1 MGAWLSSTAGE
12 LIRFETTQWSL
23 VSAAGDEEERRDA
36 LAGLYRTYCSP
47 VYSFVRRR
55 GYSRQDAQDVTQ
67 DFFIHLV
74 EKNAFS
80 RADPNR
86 GKFRTFLLG
95 SLEFFLQ
102 TLSRRARAEKRGGRA
117 NIVFLDDETAEALY
131 QLADPGL
138 TAQQVFDARWAGTL
152 IEGAVTR
159 LQTEMERAG
168 KRQLFDQLLG
178 FVVGAEDSS
187 YFEVAQRTGLTVAAI
202 KAAIY
207 RLRERYREL
216 LRAEVARTVTSSA
229 DFDDEIK
236 ALRSSLMSRRSKR

>member
-1 MGAWLSSTAGE
+1 MSPWLSSTAGKQ
-12 LIRFETTQWSL
+12 IRFETTQWSL
-23 VSAAGDEEERRDA
+23 VSAAGEDEERRNA
-36 LAGLYRTYCSP
+36 LEGLYRSYCST
-47 VYSFVRRR
+47 VYSFIRRR
-55 GYSRQDAQDVTQ
+55 GYSRQDAQDLTQ

-74 EKNAFS
+74 EKNAFR

-102 TLSRRARAEKRGGRA
+102 HASQRARAEKRGGQA
-117 NIVFLDDETAEALY
+117 NVVFLDDQTAEAYY

-138 TAQQVFDARWAGTL
+138 SAEQVFDTRWARTL
-152 IEGAVTR
+152 IENALNR

-168 KRQLFDQLLG
+168 KRELYDQLLG
-178 FVVGAEDSS
+178 FVVDAEKSS
-187 YFEVAQRTGLTVAAI
+187 YFEVGQRAGLTTAAT

-216 LRAEVARTVTSSA
+216 LRDEVARTVTSSA
-229 DFDDEIK
+229 DFEHEIRE
-236 ALRSSLMSRRSKR
+236 LRSSLMSRRPKR

>member
-1 MGAWLSSTAGE
+1 MRAWLSSTAGKQ
-12 LIRFETTQWSL
+12 IRFETTHWSL
-23 VSAAGDEEERRDA
+23 VLAAAEDEERRDA
-36 LAGLYRTYCSP
+36 LEVLYRSYCST
-47 VYSFVRRR
+47 VYSFIRRR
-55 GYSRQDAQDVTQ
+55 GYGRQDAQDLTQ
-67 DFFIHLV
+67 DFFMHLV
-74 EKNAFS
+74 EKNAFR

-102 TLSRRARAEKRGGRA
+102 HAYQRARAEKRGGQA
-117 NIVFLDDETAEALY
+117 NVVFLDDESAEAYY

-152 IEGAVTR
+152 IENALTR

-168 KRQLFDQLLG
+168 KRDLYDQLLG
-178 FVVGAEDSS
+178 FVVDAEKSS
-187 YFEVAQRTGLTVAAI
+187 YFEVAQRIGLTMAAT

-216 LRAEVARTVTSSA
+216 LKAEVARTVTNPA
-229 DFDDEIK
+229 DFEYELRE
-236 ALRSSLMSRRSKR
+236 LRSSLMNRRAKH

>member
-1 MGAWLSSTAGE
+1 MSPWLSSTTGE
-12 LIRFETTQWSL
+12 RIQFETTQWSL
-23 VSAAGDEEERRDA
+23 VSAAGQDEERRDA
-36 LAGLYRTYCSP
+36 LEGLYRTYCSP

-55 GYSRQDAQDVTQ
+55 GYIRQDAQDLTQ

-74 EKNAFS
+74 EKNAFR

-95 SLEFFLQ
+95 SLEFFIQ
-102 TLSRRARAEKRGGRA
+102 HVSRRARAEKRGGQA
-117 NIVFLDDETAEALY
+117 KVVFLDDESAEASY

-152 IEGAVTR
+152 IEGAVTH
-159 LQTEMERAG
+159 LKSEMERAG
-168 KRQLFDQLLG
+168 KRALFDQLLG
-178 FVVGAEDSS
+178 FVVGGEESS
-187 YFEVAQRTGLTVAAI
+187 YFEVAQRAGLTPAAT

-229 DFDDEIK
+229 DFDDEIHT
-236 ALRSSLMSRRSKR
+236 LRTSLLSRRPKR

>member
-1 MGAWLSSTAGE
+1 MRAWLSSTAGKQ
-12 LIRFETTQWSL
+12 IRFETTQWSL
-23 VSAAGDEEERRDA
+23 VSAAGEDEERRNA
-36 LAGLYRTYCSP
+36 LESLYRSYCST
-47 VYSFVRRR
+47 VYSFIRRR
-55 GYSRQDAQDVTQ
+55 GYSRQDAQDLTQ

-95 SLEFFLQ
+95 SLEFFLHHACQ
-102 TLSRRARAEKRGGRA
+102 RARAEKRGGQA
-117 NIVFLDDETAEALY
+117 NVVFLDDETAEAYY

-138 TAQQVFDARWAGTL
+138 SAEQVFDTRWAGTL
-152 IEGAVTR
+152 IEGALTR

-168 KRQLFDQLLG
+168 KRQLYDQLLG
-178 FVVGAEDSS
+178 FVVDAEKSS
-187 YFEVAQRTGLTVAAI
+187 YFEVAQRIGLTAAAT

-216 LRAEVARTVTSSA
+216 LKAEVARTVNNAA
-229 DFDDEIK
+229 DFEYEIHE
-236 ALRSSLMSRRSKR
+236 LRSSLLSRRSNH